1 MNMIFDFDGTIMD
14 TYPIMVDA
22 FVDSLVQ
29 LKVDDFEI
37 DDYEINQIMRRHS
50 LATCLQKYS
59 AHFNLSESIL
69 SEYYRKNE
77 SENIVDA
84 NLFLNIKQVLTKNIE
99 DGGKNFILTHR
110 DDTAIKLLQ
119 KHSIDTLFAEIVTK
133 NHNFKRKPDPESLN
147 YLINSNNLN
156 RENTIMVGDRKLD
169 IDAAHNAGIK
179 GCLFDPDA
187 MINST
192 GDPEFNFNNY
202 YDLLNSELI

>member
-1 MNMIFDFDGTIMD
+1 MNMIFDFDGTVMD
-14 TYPIMVDA
+14 TYPIMVES
-22 FVDSLVQ
+22 FVDALIQ

-59 AHFNLSESIL
+59 AHFNLSEDIL
-69 SEYYRKNE
+69 ADYYHKNE
-77 SENIVDA
+77 SNNIIDA
-84 NLFLNIKQVLTKNIE
+84 NLFLNVSQVLNKNIE
-99 DGGKNFILTHR
+99 NGGKNFILTHR
-110 DDTAIKLLQ
+110 DDVAINLLK
-119 KHSIDTLFAEIVTK
+119 KHSIDSLFTEIVTK
-133 NHNFKRKPDPESLN
+133 NNHFKRKPDPESLN
-147 YLINSNNLN
+147 YLIDNNKLD

-192 GDPEFNFNNY
+192 GNPEYNFNNY